1 VRVVYEHILADE
13 KDGVATVTLNRPEN
27 LNAWTWRMA
36 LEIRH
41 AIAGYDARDDVRV
54 IVVTGAGR
62 AFCAGADLS
71 GARGGPAAETALR
84 EQVADDLRPA
94 SEAPYWTMATP
105 IIAAMNGSA
114 TGIGMTL
121 PMQFDLRIMAEGA
134 KYGFV
139 FNRRGFVPELGST
152 WIVPRL
158 IGTAK
163 AMDLLLTGRIFSGA
177 EGAALGLASEAR
189 PAEQVL
195 DRAHELARDIAD
207 NVAPVSAAVTK
218 RLIYRHLSDDDRS
231 AAIEREG
238 EVFAW
243 STQQEDGREGV
254 AAFLGKRKP
263 EWKMSKNAD
272 FPRDLLD
279 G

>member
-1 VRVVYEHILADE
+1 MPYEHILAAD
-13 KDGVATVTLNRPEN
+13 KDGIATVTLNRPER
-27 LNAWTWRMA
+27 LNAWTWRMG
-36 LEIRH
+36 LEVQH
-41 AIAGYDARDDVRV
+41 AIAAYDARDDVRV
-54 IVVTGAGR
+54 VVVKGAGR

-71 GARGGPAAETALR
+71 GPRGGSAEQAAAR
-84 EQVADDLRPA
+84 EQAEQELRPA
-94 SEAPYWTMATP
+94 HDEPYYAMGTP

-121 PMQFDLRIMAEGA
+121 PMQFDLRIMAENG

-177 EGAALGLASEAR
+177 EGAALGLANEAR
-189 PAEQVL
+189 PADQVL
-195 DRAHELARDIAD
+195 DRALELARDIAD

-218 RLIYRHLSDDDRS
+218 RLIYRHLSDDDRA

-238 EVFAW
+238 ALFSW
-243 STQQEDGREGV
+243 STRQEDGREGV
-254 AAFLGKRKP
+254 AAFLGKRAP
-263 EWKMSKNAD
+263 EWKMGKNAD
-272 FPRDLLD
+272 FPHELF
-279 G
+279 GG

>member
-1 VRVVYEHILADE
+1 MLYEHILAED
-13 KDGVATVTLNRPEN
+13 KAGVATVTLNRPEQ
-27 LNAWTWRMA
+27 LNAWTWRMG
-36 LEIRH
+36 LEVRH
-41 AIAGYDARDDVRV
+41 AIAAYDARDDVRV

-71 GARGGPAAETALR
+71 GSRNTSEAELAAR
-84 EQVADDLRPA
+84 EQVARELRPV
-94 SEAPYWTMATP
+94 SDEPYWTMATP
-105 IIAAMNGSA
+105 MIAAMNGSG

-121 PMQFDLRIMAEGA
+121 PMQLDLRIMAQEA

-163 AMDLLLTGRIFSGA
+163 AMDLMLTGRIFSGA
-177 EGAALGLASEAR
+177 EGAAFGLASEAC
-189 PAEQVL
+189 PAAEVL
-195 DRAHELARDIAD
+195 ERALEIARDIAD

-218 RLIYRHLSDDDRS
+218 RLIYRNLAQDNRS
-231 AAIEREG
+231 AAVEHEG
-238 EVFAW
+238 ALFAW
-243 STQQEDGREGV
+243 STRQEDGREGV
-254 AAFLGKRKP
+254 AAFLGKRAP

-272 FPRDLLD
+272 FPHDLFD
-279 G
+279 S

>member
-1 VRVVYEHILADE
+1 MMYEHILAEE
-13 KDGVATVTLNRPEN
+13 KDGVATVTLNRPEQ

-41 AIAGYDARDDVRV
+41 AIAGYDARDDVRA

-71 GARGGPAAETALR
+71 GPRGGAAAEAEAALR
-84 EQVADDLRPA
+84 EQVARDLRPA
-94 SEAPYWTMATP
+94 SDAEYWTMATP
-105 IIAAMNGSA
+105 LIAAMNGSA

-121 PMQFDLRIMAEGA
+121 PMQFDLRIMAENA

-163 AMDLLLTGRIFSGA
+163 AMDLLLTGRIFSGT

-189 PAEQVL
+189 PADQVL
-195 DRAHELARDIAD
+195 ERAHEIARDIAD

-218 RLIYRHLSDDDRS
+218 RMIYRNLAQDDR
-231 AAIEREG
+231 AEAVEREG
-238 EVFAW
+238 ALFSW

-254 AAFLGKRKP
+254 AAFLGKRAP
-263 EWKMSKNAD
+263 EWKMSKSAD
-272 FPRDLLD
+272 FPRDLF
-279 G
+279 GG

>member
-1 VRVVYEHILADE
+1 MTYEHILAEE
-13 KDGVATVTLNRPEN
+13 KDGVATVTLNRPEQ
-27 LNAWTWRMA
+27 LNAWTWRMG
-36 LEIRH
+36 LEVRH

-71 GARGGPAAETALR
+71 GPRGGAAAEAALR
-84 EQVADDLRPA
+84 EQVARELRPA
-94 SEAPYWTMATP
+94 SDAEYWTMATP
-105 IIAAMNGSA
+105 VIAAMNGSA

-121 PMQFDLRIMAEGA
+121 PMQFDLRIMAENA

-177 EGAALGLASEAR
+177 EGAALGLASEAK
-189 PAEQVL
+189 PAGQVL
-195 DRAHELARDIAD
+195 DRALELARDIAE

-218 RLIYRHLSDDDRS
+218 RLIYRHLSDDDR
-231 AAIEREG
+231 AGAVAREG
-238 EVFAW
+238 AVFSW

-263 EWKMSKNAD
+263 EWKMSKSAD
-272 FPRDLLD
+272 YPHDLLD
-279 G
+279 R

>member
-1 VRVVYEHILADE
+1 MRYEHILAED
-13 KDGVATVTLNRPEN
+13 KDGVATVTLNRPEH

-36 LEIRH
+36 LEVRH
-41 AIAGYDARDDVRV
+41 SIAAYDARDDVRV

-71 GARGGPAAETALR
+71 GSRHASEAELAARARVEA
-84 EQVADDLRPA
+84 DLRPV
-94 SEAPYWTMATP
+94 SDEPYWTMATP
-105 IIAAMNGSA
+105 LIAAMNGSA

-163 AMDLLLTGRIFSGA
+163 AMDLLLTGRIFSGT
-177 EGAALGLASEAR
+177 EGAALGLASEAH
-189 PAEQVL
+189 PADQVL
-195 DRAHELARDIAD
+195 ERAHEIARDIAD

-218 RLIYRHLSDDDRS
+218 RMIYRNLAQDDRS
-231 AAIEREG
+231 AAVEREG
-238 EVFAW
+238 ALFAW

-254 AAFLGKRKP
+254 AAFLGKRPP
-263 EWKMSKNAD
+263 EWKMSKHAD
-272 FPRDLLD
+272 FPHELF
-279 G
+279 GG